1 MPFDAGVMAAVVK
14 QLKDTV
20 IGARVDKIYQPE
32 RDEIILSIRTAGESK
47 KLLLS
52 ASAGNSR
59 VSFCSADRE
68 NPMQPPMFCMLLRK
82 HLSGAHIHDVI
93 QPFYQINGLLQ
104 CKIYNLRNH
113 GNIQ

>member
-32 RDEIILSIRTAGESK
+32 RDEIILSVRCAGESK

-52 ASAGNSR
+52 A
-59 VSFCSADRE
+59 
-68 NPMQPPMFCMLLRK
+68 
-82 HLSGAHIHDVI
+82 
-93 QPFYQINGLLQ
+93 
-104 CKIYNLRNH
+104 
-113 GNIQ
+113 